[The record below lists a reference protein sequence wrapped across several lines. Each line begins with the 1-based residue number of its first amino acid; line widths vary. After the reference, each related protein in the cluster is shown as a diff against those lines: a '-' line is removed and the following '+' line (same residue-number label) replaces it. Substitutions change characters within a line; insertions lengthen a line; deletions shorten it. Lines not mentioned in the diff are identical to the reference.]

1 MMDAAFEFS
10 VNGLNMD
17 FALNLI
23 ADGRDV
29 PDGLFIDILTE
40 KCQLIHKHIRASK
53 DCLMMVAN
61 ISNTVATIK
70 LFDRDLEDSQLLY
83 CTISNHTDLE
93 EQLYRL
99 WIEARALLRDYAI
112 DDHTTEL
119 HHIDAYYGLLEY
131 EEMMCACLL

>member
-10 VNGLNMD
+10 VNGPNMNI
-17 FALNLI
+17 ALDLI
-23 ADGRDV
+23 ADGHEI
-29 PDGLFIDILTE
+29 PNGLFIDILTE
-40 KCQLIHKHIRASK
+40 KCQLIHNHIKAPK

-99 WIEARALLRDYAI
+99 WIEVWGIL
-112 DDHTTEL
+112 
-119 HHIDAYYGLLEY
+119 
-131 EEMMCACLL
+131 